1 MHKTGWA
8 NIDLPPHLKKAREKQ
23 KCFQLNFLE
32 RYRTRKKKEEEL
44 DIRLENFGFYKRIC
58 CYTMLVSHESVF
70 NS

>member
-1 MHKTGWA
+1 MFSVKLLRK
-8 NIDLPPHLKKAREKQ
+8 IPYEKK
-23 KCFQLNFLE
+23 
-32 RYRTRKKKEEEL
+32 EEL